1 MSHKTS
7 VHQIETSP
15 INLTANELNCL
26 YMEDRLA
33 LINFSQVLHFIQK
46 QLI

>member
-15 INLTANELNCL
+15 IILTANELNCL
-26 YMEDRLA
+26 YMEDTMV
-33 LINFSQVLHFIQK
+33 LIHFSQVLHFIQK